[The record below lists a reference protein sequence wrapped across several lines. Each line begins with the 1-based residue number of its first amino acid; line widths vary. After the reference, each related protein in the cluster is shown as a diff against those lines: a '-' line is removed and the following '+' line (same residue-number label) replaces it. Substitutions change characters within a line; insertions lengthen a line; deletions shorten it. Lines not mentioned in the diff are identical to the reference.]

1 MFTFIIVLY
10 NQKISAE
17 KFSMLNGRIV
27 FCDNSTDAEIKSFN
41 VSFAENLKNDR
52 FFYLDMHGNK
62 GLSKAYNSTIA
73 NLSLSE
79 NDFVVIFDQDT
90 VIPQNM
96 QFQYENFISEN
107 KDADIICPVVL
118 DSVGVMSPSIASGT
132 KFRHIVSISEINE
145 KNLSSYSFINSGMC
159 IKRNVFDRIKYEEN
173 LFLDFVDH
181 DFILSAKKNG
191 VKIKLC
197 KKVVLNQNFSGVT
210 KNTYNQDF
218 SRFCIYMKDAKVFYK
233 KWFGKNYK
241 LILLPRVVKLC
252 ILHKNPSFLLT
263 LLRNK

>member
-1 MFTFIIVLY
+1 
-10 NQKISAE
+10 
-17 KFSMLNGRIV
+17 MLNGRIV

>member
-1 MFTFIIVLY
+1 MLTFIIVLY

-41 VSFAENLKNDR
+41 VSFAENLKNDN

-62 GLSKAYNSTIA
+62 GLSKAYNSA
-73 NLSLSE
+73 VENLKLNA

-90 VIPQNM
+90 VIPQNL

-118 DSVGVMSPSIASGT
+118 DSVGVMSPSVVSGT
-132 KFRHIVSISEINE
+132 KFRHIASISEINE
-145 KNLSSYSFINSGMC
+145 KNIFAYSFINSGMC
-159 IKRNVFDRIKYEEN
+159 IKRSVFAKIKYDEN
-173 LFLDFVDH
+173 MFLDFVDH
-181 DFILSAKKNG
+181 DFVISAKKNG
-191 VKIKLC
+191 FKIKIC
-197 KKVVLNQNFSGVT
+197 KEVVLNQNFSGVT
-210 KNTYNQDF
+210 KNTYKQDF

-233 KWFGKNYK
+233 KWFDKSYK
-241 LILLPRVVKLC
+241 LVIFPRAIKLSL
-252 ILHKNPSFLLT
+252 IHKNLSFLLT

>member
-1 MFTFIIVLY
+1 MLY
-10 NQKISAE
+10 NQKIFAE

-27 FCDNSTDAEIKSFN
+27 FCDNSTDAKIKSFN
-41 VSFAENLKNDR
+41 ASSVENLKNDR

-96 QFQYENFISEN
+96 QLQYENFMSEN

-118 DSVGVMSPSIASGT
+118 DSVGVMSPSVIKGT
-132 KFRHIVSISEINE
+132 KFSHIPSISEING
-145 KNLSSYSFINSGMC
+145 KNISAYSFINSGMC
-159 IKRNVFDRIKYEEN
+159 IKRSVFDKIEYDEN
-173 LFLDFVDH
+173 MFLDFVDH

-191 VKIKLC
+191 VKIKIC
-197 KKVVLNQNFSGVT
+197 KNVVLNQNFSGVT

-233 KWFGKNYK
+233 KWFCKNSK
-241 LILLPRVVKLC
+241 LILLPRAIKLSL
-252 ILHKNPSFLLT
+252 IHKNLSFLLT

>member
-27 FCDNSTDAEIKSFN
+27 FCDNSTDAEIKNYN
-41 VSFAENLKNDR
+41 VSYVENLKNDR
-52 FFYLDMHGNK
+52 IFYLDMHGNK
-62 GLSKAYNSTIA
+62 GLSKAYNSAIA
-73 NLSLSE
+73 NLSLNE

-90 VIPQNM
+90 LIPQDM
-96 QFQYENFISEN
+96 QLRYENFISKN
-107 KDADIICPVVL
+107 KDADMICPVVL

-132 KFRHIVSISEINE
+132 KFSHIASISQINGT
-145 KNLSSYSFINSGMC
+145 NISSYSFINSGMC
-159 IKRNVFDRIKYEEN
+159 IKRSVFDRIKYEEN

-191 VKIKLC
+191 FKIKIC
-197 KKVVLNQNFSGVT
+197 KEVVLNQNFSGVT

-218 SRFCIYMKDAKVFYK
+218 SRFCIYMKDAKVFYR
-233 KWFGKNYK
+233 KWFCKNYK
-241 LILLPRVVKLC
+241 LILLPRALKLC
-252 ILHKNPSFLLT
+252 MIHKNLSFLLT